1 MSTFKYIRSFLVISL
16 LTFSCL
22 FSYAQGDDGAE
33 KLNEIKVGFFTEKL
47 DLTSTE
53 AEKFWP
59 VYNEYSKAKVNLRD
73 KFKGS
78 DDADAMVDQ
87 KEEEA
92 SLLKSYNEKFKEILP
107 NEKVSLLHKA
117 ESELK
122 KKILEEI
129 KKRNAETK

>member
-16 LTFSCL
+16 LTLSCL
-22 FSYAQGDDGAE
+22 FSYAQKGDGAD
-33 KLNEIKVGFFTEKL
+33 KLQEIKVGFFTEKL
-47 DLTSTE
+47 DLTSSE

-59 VYNEYSKAKVNLRD
+59 VYNEYSKAKLDLRD
-73 KFKGS
+73 KFKSS
-78 DDADAMVDQ
+78 DDADAMVKQ

-92 SLLKSYNEKFKEILP
+92 SLLKSYNEKFKEILS

-129 KKRNAETK
+129 KKRKTETK

>member
-1 MSTFKYIRSFLVISL
+1 MSI
-16 LTFSCL
+16 
-22 FSYAQGDDGAE
+22 Q
-33 KLNEIKVGFFTEKL
+33 
-47 DLTSTE
+47 
-53 AEKFWP
+53 
-59 VYNEYSKAKVNLRD
+59 D

-78 DDADAMVDQ
+78 DDADAMVKQ

-129 KKRNAETK
+129 KKRKTETK

>member
-92 SLLKSYNEKFKEILP
+92 SLLKSYNEKFKEVLP

>member
-1 MSTFKYIRSFLVISL
+1 MNVSKYIRSFLVIAL
-16 LTFSCL
+16 LTLSCL
-22 FSYAQGDDGAE
+22 FSYAQKDDGAAK

-47 DLTSTE
+47 DLTSEE

-59 VYNEYSKAKVNLRD
+59 VYNEYSKAKIELRD
-73 KFKGS
+73 KYKGS
-78 DDADAMVDQ
+78 DDADAMVEQ

-122 KKILEEI
+122 KMIFEEI
-129 KKRNAETK
+129 KKRNKTN

>member
-1 MSTFKYIRSFLVISL
+1 MNTFKYTRSFLVISL

-22 FSYAQGDDGAE
+22 FSYAQKDGSK

-47 DLTSTE
+47 DLTSAE

-59 VYNEYSKAKVNLRD
+59 VYNEYSKAKKDLRD

-78 DDADAMVDQ
+78 DDADAMVKQ

-129 KKRNAETK
+129 KKRNVETK

>member
-1 MSTFKYIRSFLVISL
+1 MKKLFPIILLLVSLNITAQHKHKERIKALKVSFI
-16 LTFSCL
+16 
-22 FSYAQGDDGAE
+22 
-33 KLNEIKVGFFTEKL
+33 TEKL
-47 DLTSTE
+47 DLSAKE
-53 AEKFWP
+53 AQAFWP

-78 DDADAMVDQ
+78 DDADAMVKQ

>member
-22 FSYAQGDDGAE
+22 FSYAQGVDGAE

-59 VYNEYSKAKVNLRD
+59 VYNEYSEAKVNLRD